1 MSAVSIHLRFP
12 PAGNPRSRCSIR
24 RSGSRQSGRASSHRD
39 TSCTHCRIQIK
50 RGLTPFP
57 FSTCKP
63 AKICE
68 EVYLVR
74 VAIVEPPF
82 ISVAPRRYGG
92 TELFIAQLAAGLQN
106 AGIDVVVYANGESTV
121 DAETRWLFPKAQ
133 WPIKGDVYDNL
144 RDLNHTT
151 WAIKDASRTSD
162 L

>member
-39 TSCTHCRIQIK
+39 NSSTHCRIQIK

-74 VAIVEPPF
+74 VAVIAPPF
-82 ISVAPRRYGG
+82 ISVPPRRYGG
-92 TELFIAQLAAGLQN
+92 TELFIAQLAAGMRSL
-106 AGIDVVVYANGESTV
+106 GVEVVVYTNGESTV
-121 DAETRWLFPKAQ
+121 EAETRWLFPKSQ
-133 WPIKGDVYDNL
+133 WPIQGELYGNL
-144 RDLNHTT
+144 KDLNHT
-151 WAIKDASRTSD
+151 ASA
-162 L
+162 